1 MANRIQEA
9 KSVKSLKVAY
19 DKAVKKEQALSSL
32 MLVNLEKYKTA
43 KSKGDE
49 KAIAKF
55 TKIAGQLSKKKK
67 AASDTAQTVYDE
79 MDNAISGLHRDA
91 ELQIDEV
98 RKLIRKAIIKEAG
111 VFDTAEDAP
120 EENEGGAE
128 DPKSNMAVKKFDMI
142 LKGKPGWE
150 KTKEIAAKLSDVKQ
164 ADFIEYLMNDLASSD
179 MARKK
184 LKLRL

>member
-1 MANRIQEA
+1 
-9 KSVKSLKVAY
+9 
-19 DKAVKKEQALSSL
+19 
-32 MLVNLEKYKTA
+32 
-43 KSKGDE
+43 
-49 KAIAKF
+49 
-55 TKIAGQLSKKKK
+55 
-67 AASDTAQTVYDE
+67 
-79 MDNAISGLHRDA
+79 MDNAISGLHADA

-111 VFDTAEDAP
+111 VFDTPEADAP
-120 EENEGGAE
+120 AGNDGGAE

>member
-1 MANRIQEA
+1 MANNIQEA
-9 KSVKSLKVAY
+9 KSVKSLKSAY

-49 KAIAKF
+49 KAIAKH

-67 AASDTAQTVYDE
+67 SASETAQTAYDE
-79 MDNAISGLHRDA
+79 MDNAISGLHADA

-98 RKLIRKAIIKEAG
+98 RKLIRNIIIKEAG
-111 VFDTAEDAP
+111 VFDTPEDTP
-120 EENEGGAE
+120 EEADE
-128 DPKSNMAVKKFDMI
+128 PKSNMAVKKFEML

-150 KTKEIAAKLSDVKQ
+150 KTKEVLSKLADVKQ
-164 ADFIEYLMNDLASSD
+164 TDFIEYLMNDLGTSD
-179 MARKK
+179 IARKK
-184 LKLRL
+184 LKLRLK